1 MLCSAPSS
9 QGGLRP
15 SLPCDVVLYR
25 EGLSIW
31 PQGGLRTPEPVG
43 FPTWRVRKSGFRIKP
58 KKLGQPHQGARR
70 TNPEAAT
77 WLESWRFS
85 PTPSGQGVGRGAR
98 ICFNHPWPKIR
109 SILSLK
115 SVLRETSKGWG
126 AASWGNVWRFKER
139 GINCSQSMAA
149 PRPFPR
155 PRPAHLSHLGVPEL
169 HPFRINW

>member
-126 AASWGNVWRFKER
+126 LPR
-139 GINCSQSMAA
+139 GATCGDSRSVELTVHRAWQL
-149 PRPFPR
+149 
-155 PRPAHLSHLGVPEL
+155 PALSPDPALLISPIWVFLSYILLE
-169 HPFRINW
+169 